1 VGCALEGGE
10 RARRRGRWLVFT
22 FGRDRETFRVLC
34 VLFLKKI
41 LNNIIFFNMRKQILT
56 FFFINFIIYKT

>member
-22 FGRDRETFRVLC
+22 FGRDRENFRVLC
-34 VLFLKKI
+34 VLFFL
-41 LNNIIFFNMRKQILT
+41 FF
-56 FFFINFIIYKT
+56 